1 MPREPT
7 CIMPIINVRAVISTP
22 LLNKLGQATSSS
34 GGGSG
39 SATTNNQEY
48 DCPVYATRDRG
59 STYVFSAKLRTK
71 LPSAK
76 WVLAGVALILD
87 IGN

>member
-22 LLNKLGQATSSS
+22 LLNKLGASATSAGSS
-34 GGGSG
+34 S
-39 SATTNNQEY
+39 TTNQQEY